1 MRRILSSI
9 VTVFITLLCVI
20 IMLVCPAYELVR
32 SIKFL
37 IAHRDQVGR
46 GEWGFRLW
54 YTFAGMM
61 EGMTKGMTK
70 GVHDALREELEKCAE
85 FFIKDEA

>member
-1 MRRILSSI
+1 M
-9 VTVFITLLCVI
+9 
-20 IMLVCPAYELVR
+20 
-32 SIKFL
+32 
-37 IAHRDQVGR
+37 IAVRDQVGR

-61 EGMTKGMTK
+61 EGMTKG
-70 GVHDALREELEKCAE
+70 VHDALREELEKCAE

>member
-9 VTVFITLLCVI
+9 VTVFITLLCVIILTI

-61 EGMTKGMTK
+61 EGMTKG
-70 GVHDALREELEKCAE
+70 VHDALREELEKCAE